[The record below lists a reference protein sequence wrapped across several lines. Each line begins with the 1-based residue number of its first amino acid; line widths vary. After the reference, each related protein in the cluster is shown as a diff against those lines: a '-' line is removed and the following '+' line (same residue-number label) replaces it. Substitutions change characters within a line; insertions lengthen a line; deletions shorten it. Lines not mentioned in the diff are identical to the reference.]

1 MTVLVVT
8 AVFLAVYNNV
18 AHISIWEK
26 VWSRSYVVVNLAV
39 AGLMLLL
46 ARQMLTASQLGLG
59 EDSWL
64 PGLAWG
70 ALTMVAGAAVLFVS
84 QRVPAVAKTFEDR
97 RYAELTDADAVR
109 HALVRVP
116 LGTALLEEVAF
127 RGVLF
132 ALLEAAFST
141 WVAVI
146 GTSVIFGIWHVGP
159 VLRGLRANGSPPGT
173 PGGWP
178 GLVARTGPHHTRR
191 ARVWLTP
198 GMERRY
204 PRPLPAP
211 LGCQCP
217 RSAHRGAT
225 PATARHRESCPRRDL
240 SGDRHPVA
248 G

>member
-46 ARQMLTASQLGLG
+46 ARHMLTASQLGLG

-178 GLVARTGPHHTRR
+178 GLWRGLGLTTLAGLGFGLL
-191 ARVWLTP
+191 RVWSGGILAPFLLHWAVNALGVLTAVQRQRRLAT
-198 GMERRY
+198 ERVV
-204 PRPLPAP
+204 PAE
-211 LGCQCP
+211 
-217 RSAHRGAT
+217 T
-225 PATARHRESCPRRDL
+225 
-240 SGDRHPVA
+240 
-248 G
+248 

>member
-26 VWSRSYVVVNLAV
+26 VWSRSYVVLNLAV
-39 AGLMLLL
+39 AGSMLLL
-46 ARQMLTASQLGLG
+46 ARPLLTAAQLGLG

-97 RYAELTDADAVR
+97 RYAELSDADAVR

-116 LGTALLEEVAF
+116 LGTALLEEIAF
-127 RGVLF
+127 RGILF
-132 ALLEAAFST
+132 ALLESAFSQ

-146 GTSVIFGIWHVGP
+146 GSSVIFGIWHVGP
-159 VLRGLRANGSPPGT
+159 VLRGLRANGSPPGS
-173 PGGWP
+173 PGWVARF
-178 GLVARTGPHHTRR
+178 VARTWPHHIGG
-191 ARVWLTP
+191 ARVWVAP
-198 GMERRY
+198 GMERRH

-211 LGCQCP
+211 LGRQCA
-217 RSAHRGAT
+217 RSADCGAT
-225 PATARHRESCPRRDL
+225 PATARQREGCHLRDL
-240 SGDRHPVA
+240 SGDGHPVA